1 MTRIVFMG
9 TPDIACGILHQLIQ
23 DNYEIVGVVTQPDK
37 KAGRKQELKESEVKQ
52 MARKH
57 HIEVFQPMHIKEDY
71 EQILDWKPD
80 LIVTCAYGQFIP
92 SHILDFPKFG
102 SINVHASLL
111 PELRGGA
118 PIHWAV
124 IQGHKKTGMTIM
136 RMVKQMDAGAIM
148 KQKEVEIAENDT
160 MGDVYEKL
168 KRCGAALI
176 HESMKDILE
185 NNIECIEQNEA
196 EATYAYNITKEQEHI
211 DFTLNIQQV
220 YDHIRGLIPF
230 PIGYAMC
237 DGKKIK
243 FHRARMQRCAH
254 SYAKGEICGY
264 MNGGYA
270 IAVEGG
276 YIIIDE
282 IQMEGKGKVDAKSF
296 ANGQGRSLIGKRFE

>member
-124 IQGHKKTGMTIM
+124 IQGHKKTGDRTST
-136 RMVKQMDAGAIM
+136 R
-148 KQKEVEIAENDT
+148 
-160 MGDVYEKL
+160 
-168 KRCGAALI
+168 
-176 HESMKDILE
+176 
-185 NNIECIEQNEA
+185 
-196 EATYAYNITKEQEHI
+196 
-211 DFTLNIQQV
+211 LNSS
-220 YDHIRGLIPF
+220 
-230 PIGYAMC
+230 
-237 DGKKIK
+237 
-243 FHRARMQRCAH
+243 HRVA
-254 SYAKGEICGY
+254 SE
-264 MNGGYA
+264 
-270 IAVEGG
+270 
-276 YIIIDE
+276 
-282 IQMEGKGKVDAKSF
+282 
-296 ANGQGRSLIGKRFE
+296 